1 MNRFTNI
8 IYFNIAVVTGK
19 SGNNFSINS
28 AGLANFLGGGGIG
41 GNCAGKGVGANFF
54 AYASA

>member
-1 MNRFTNI
+1 MSRFTNI

-41 GNCAGKGVGANFF
+41 RNCAGKGIGANFF